1 MTDPSRLLAETLLNT
16 GEAATLLN
24 TTRRSVLR
32 WMTTGVRVAG
42 GRLVRLDGL
51 RVGTL
56 WMTSREACRRFVAA
70 TTNPT
75 AGPPDQPPARRTSPV
90 AKKVLSKWGVK

>member
-1 MTDPSRLLAETLLNT
+1 MSDPIRVLGETVLT
-16 GEAATLLN
+16 PASAAVVLN
-24 TTRRSVLR
+24 TTARSVVR
-32 WMTTGVRVAG
+32 WLSAGVKLAD
-42 GRLVRLDGL
+42 GRTVRLEGV

-56 WMTSREACRRFVAA
+56 WKTSREACRRFVAA